1 MTAGPVV
8 TGAGTGPARGTIYLM
23 SDVPDTTPPA
33 FLEDP
38 LLAVAVSE
46 SEEFVASAG
55 WEQRPQ
61 LFALVPTAELIEAQP
76 EMAGQLDQGSFYTP
90 IAQDELPEGEL
101 ADALAQVSWPGAVAG
116 CVLVQEI
123 VVLPPSA
130 QQELSQDP
138 AEAAAQAAAHPE
150 RTEAR
155 LAVGVLR
162 GGGGACLMR
171 LRGEHEDTPLRGAD
185 LAPNLVDALEL
196 TFQ

>member
-1 MTAGPVV
+1 MTGYNDHDSMPDAPR
-8 TGAGTGPARGTIYLM
+8 TDAEPDDGAP
-23 SDVPDTTPPA
+23 TPPA

-38 LLAVAVSE
+38 LLAVAVGE
-46 SEEFVASAG
+46 AEEFVGSAG

-61 LFALVPTAELIEAQP
+61 LFALVPTADLIAAQP
-76 EMAGQLDQGSFYTP
+76 EMAGQLDVGSYYTP
-90 IAQDELPEGEL
+90 IAQEDLPDIDL
-101 ADALAQVSWPGAVAG
+101 SDALAQLSWPPAVEG

-123 VVLPPSA
+123 VVLPPTA
-130 QQELSQDP
+130 QEELSDDP
-138 AEAAAQAAAHPE
+138 EVAAEQAAVHPE

-162 GGGGACLMR
+162 GGSGACVMR

-185 LAPNLVDALEL
+185 LAPNLISALEL

>member
-1 MTAGPVV
+1 MTGHEDPELTTAEGIDDH
-8 TGAGTGPARGTIYLM
+8 GTDAP
-23 SDVPDTTPPA
+23 TPPA

-38 LLAVAVSE
+38 LLAVAVTE
-46 SEEFVASAG
+46 AEEFVGSAG

-61 LFALVPTAELIEAQP
+61 LFALVPTADLIAAQP
-76 EMAGQLDQGSFYTP
+76 EMAGQLDEGSYYTP
-90 IAQDELPEGEL
+90 IAQEDLPDIDL
-101 ADALAQVSWPGAVAG
+101 SDALAQVSWPPAVEG

-123 VVLPPSA
+123 VVLPPEA
-130 QQELSQDP
+130 QGDLSEDP
-138 AEAAAQAAAHPE
+138 EVAAEQAAQHPD

-162 GGGGACLMR
+162 DGSGACLMR

-185 LAPNLVDALEL
+185 LAPNLISALEL